1 MKIAISSG
9 HGQKIQGASAIINEV
24 TEARRVVSAVTK
36 DLRERKATV
45 VEFHDNTSTTQATN
59 INTIVAW
66 HNAQTR
72 DLDVSIHFNHSGGG
86 TVDRAIG
93 TECLF
98 ATQQALAARVSKAI
112 AQSAGLLDR
121 GAKKRTD
128 LAFLSRTTK
137 PAILVEV
144 CFVNSR
150 EDVRLYQAYFNNICT
165 AIGGAIMGAS
175 TPSVPRPPEGGAAT
189 EGGANLEH
197 MTKIGSVDIQR
208 AYNGGY
214 IRFVSIL
221 DVCNDGVGPKRPED
235 PHQQAQTTYRPFL
248 NADLDKYIVIP
259 NKVRLAVKPTVIG
272 CMGRITHLPTRQW
285 SWAVTGT
292 TGPDNKTGEA
302 SHILAKLVFPNAR
315 PDFGDKKADYFYEF
329 WPGIPAVVDGKQYQ
343 LVPA

>member
-93 TECLF
+93 TEVLF
-98 ATQQALAARVSKAI
+98 VTQQALAARTSKAI
-112 AQSAGLLDR
+112 AQASGLIDR

-150 EDVRLYQAYFNNICT
+150 DDVRLYQAYFNNICS

-175 TPSVPRPPEGGAAT
+175 TPSVPRPPEDGAAAA
-189 EGGANLEH
+189 GGANLRDFL
-197 MTKIGSVDIQR
+197 KIGNVQIHSGYD
-208 AYNGGY
+208 GGY
-214 IRFVSIL
+214 IKFVSDL
-221 DVCNDGVGPKRPED
+221 DICNDGTGPSHGD
-235 PHQQAQTTYRPFL
+235 PHHQAQTTYRPFL
-248 NADLDKYIVIP
+248 NADVDKYIVTPPQI
-259 NKVRLAVKPTVIG
+259 RTGVKPTVIG
-272 CMGRITHLPTRQW
+272 CLGRATHLPSRRW
-285 SWAVTGT
+285 SWAVVGT
-292 TGPDNKTGEA
+292 SGPPDKTGEA
-302 SHILAKLVFPNAR
+302 SHALAKVLNPAVTPNS
-315 PDFGDKKADYFYEF
+315 GDKREDYLYEM
-329 WPGIPAVVDGKQYQ
+329 WPGVPAIVDGKQYQ
-343 LVPA
+343 LVP